1 MLFGKLGINFSKN
14 SFRFPVTT
22 MSFGTVDA
30 LSCSV
35 PERNEQRDERRR
47 WLLDV
52 CVTFVQKFVVE
63 QEGIQPL
70 VEQVEELEQCGQGRF
85 PCRFGDCEQTYA
97 LHSTRVR

>member
-1 MLFGKLGINFSKN
+1 M
-14 SFRFPVTT
+14 
-22 MSFGTVDA
+22 
-30 LSCSV
+30 

>member
-1 MLFGKLGINFSKN
+1 
-14 SFRFPVTT
+14 

-30 LSCSV
+30 PSCTV
-35 PERNEQRDERRR
+35 PGRNEERDKRRR

-52 CVTFVQKFVVE
+52 CVAFVQKYVVE

-85 PCRFGDCEQTYA
+85 PCRLGDCEKTYA